1 MDLSSILLLGA
12 LLVGSV
18 FVLGGDRARARSD
31 RLLGALAN
39 AENGVRA
46 FYARLAAKAVDLAT
60 PWSLRR
66 LLRVFVRVSHQ
77 VWLAVAL
84 VFVLLAF
91 YGKSMRGV
99 ARYLFS

>member
-18 FVLGGDRARARSD
+18 FVLGGERARARSD

-46 FYARLAAKAVDLAT
+46 FYARLAVKAADAAT
-60 PWSLRR
+60 PWLLRG

-84 VFVLLAF
+84 VFVLLAY
-91 YGKSMRGV
+91 YGKSMRAVIRGLL
-99 ARYLFS
+99 Y